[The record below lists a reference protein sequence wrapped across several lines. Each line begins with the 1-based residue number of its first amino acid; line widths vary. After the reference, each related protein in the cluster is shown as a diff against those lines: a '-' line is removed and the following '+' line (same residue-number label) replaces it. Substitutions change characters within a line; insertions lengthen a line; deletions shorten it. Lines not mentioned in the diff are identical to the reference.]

1 METNQLVE
9 IATRWFAAFNEHNLE
24 NLLKLYDD
32 QAEHYSP
39 KLKVRHPETH
49 GLIKGKAALHAWWK
63 DAFQRL
69 PSLRYEVTRLTP
81 FDDRVF
87 MEYHRHVS
95 GEDDM
100 LVGEMLEV
108 RKGLIVKSSV
118 FHA

>member
-1 METNQLVE
+1 METNQLIE

-39 KLKVRHPETH
+39 KLKVRHPETQ
-49 GLIKGKAALHAWWK
+49 GLIKGKGALRAWWK

-69 PSLRYEVTRLTP
+69 PTLQYEVTRLTP

-87 MEYHRHVS
+87 MEYLRHVS
-95 GEDDM
+95 GEEDM

-108 RKGLIVKSSV
+108 RNGLIIKSSV